1 VDGFLVPGHDVKTM
15 AARTLEIVTNPSRRE
30 QMGIAARERASTTFC
45 SQKII
50 PLYEDLYQ
58 RILANT

>member
-1 VDGFLVPGHDVKTM
+1 M
-15 AARTLEIVTNPSRRE
+15 AARTLEIVTNPHRRE
-30 QMGIAARERASTTFC
+30 QMGIAARARASTTFC